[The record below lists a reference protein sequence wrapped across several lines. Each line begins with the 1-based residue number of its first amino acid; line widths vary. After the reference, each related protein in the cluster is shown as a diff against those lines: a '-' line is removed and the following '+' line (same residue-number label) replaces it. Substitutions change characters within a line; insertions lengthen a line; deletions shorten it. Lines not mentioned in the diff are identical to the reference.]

1 LKVRAGFLLGRIWPV
16 FFIGLYFAAPAAA
29 QNLEGKISDIGPGA
43 MVIHS
48 KTLELDDAA
57 KVVTFTG
64 NVEAK
69 KGDFLITCQKMQ
81 VFYKKAPQEQSSEDV
96 ESGIDRILAIGGV
109 KIERAQGGIAMA
121 EKAVYYQTDDKAVL
135 TGSPVVKQGKDFVE
149 GDRITIFLSENRS
162 VVESKASK
170 KVRAIIFPKDK
181 QR

>member
-1 LKVRAGFLLGRIWPV
+1 MKVRAEFLLGRLWMV
-16 FFIGLYFAAPAAA
+16 FFIGLYFAAPAVAE
-29 QNLEGKISDIGPGA
+29 NPEGKLSEVGPGA

-48 KTLELDDAA
+48 KTLELNDAA

-81 VFYKKAPQEQSSEDV
+81 VFYKKMPRRKSSEKA
-96 ESGIDRILAIGGV
+96 EGGIDKILAIGGV
-109 KIERAQGGIAMA
+109 KIERKQGGIAMA
-121 EKAVYYQTDDKAVL
+121 EKAVYYQADDKAVL

-162 VVESKASK
+162 VVESNASK
-170 KVRAIIFPKDK
+170 KVRAIIFPKGK